1 MRDYELARDIV
12 ERVYRDKKDLAG
24 KPYIDHLHRV
34 AVAVELVA
42 AGWGPDETVAL
53 LHDIAEDGL
62 MSLQTVYSIFG
73 PEIGL
78 AVAALTRRNS
88 ESYEAYIQRVSIN
101 PIAVNVKLADLA
113 DNMDPERMALLPEE
127 KRNKLMARYVAA
139 VEVLNQA

>member
-12 ERVYRDKKDLAG
+12 ERVYQDKKDLAG
-24 KPYIDHLHRV
+24 KPYIEHLFRV
-34 AVAVELVA
+34 MRTVTNREWFPSACPMDLR
-42 AGWGPDETVAL
+42 GTVAI

-88 ESYEAYIQRVSIN
+88 ESYEAYIQ
-101 PIAVNVKLADLA
+101 
-113 DNMDPERMALLPEE
+113 
-127 KRNKLMARYVAA
+127 
-139 VEVLNQA
+139 